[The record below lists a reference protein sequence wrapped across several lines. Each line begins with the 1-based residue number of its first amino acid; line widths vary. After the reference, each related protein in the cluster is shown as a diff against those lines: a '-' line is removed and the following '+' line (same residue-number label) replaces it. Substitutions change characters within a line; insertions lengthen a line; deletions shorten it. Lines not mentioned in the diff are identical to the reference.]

1 MDVQKAIDNLTKKG
15 FKTRYFATGAEA
27 AAAVAAE
34 LHGVTVGIG
43 GSKTVEALGLYETLG
58 RDNEVFWHWKQP
70 MEEARAKAAAAA
82 VYLCSANAIAETGQ
96 IVNIDGNG
104 NRVAATSYGHEK
116 LYILAGVNK
125 LTPDLEAAL
134 WRAENVAG
142 PLNVRRFGTDLP
154 IASRKD
160 GGAEVSVTVR
170 KSAQFFGW
178 VAGMN
183 GAVTIAGPKAL
194 AAEYRS
200 WLQDLASQA

>member
-1 MDVQKAIDNLTKKG
+1 MDLQKAIDNLTKKG

-43 GSKTVEALGLYETLG
+43 GSKTVEGLGLYETLG

-70 MEEARAKAAAAA
+70 MEEARAKAAAAR

-125 LTPDLEAAL
+125 LTPDLDAAL

-154 IASRKD
+154 CAKGEPKCHHCGSPHCINR
-160 GGAEVSVTVR
+160 V
-170 KSAQFFGW
+170 
-178 VAGMN
+178 
-183 GAVTIAGPKAL
+183 VTILNYPSGGIGETHVL
-194 AAEYRS
+194 LIGE
-200 WLQDLASQA
+200 DLGY